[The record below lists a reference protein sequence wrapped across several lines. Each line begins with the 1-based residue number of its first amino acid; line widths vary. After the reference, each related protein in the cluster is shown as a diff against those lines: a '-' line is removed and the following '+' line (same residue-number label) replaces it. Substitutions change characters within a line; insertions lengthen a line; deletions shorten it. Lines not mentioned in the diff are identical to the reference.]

1 MLRYV
6 GQLKAPAMVQMRA
19 PRRGGVTGRT
29 QMATMAL
36 ALAMALAVDDLADHD
51 GPLAR
56 VLRASENR
64 EANDLLGE
72 GREEMVCFDQAKT
85 VCLCRLPA
93 NAAQAICGGEP
104 CWALDRSVMSTRLK
118 VPYYAPS
125 VSSQVWTPVKV
136 DMHHKD
142 APNLAHASL
151 HAALPHGSA
160 RAWACA
166 RGHTERE

>member
-1 MLRYV
+1 
-6 GQLKAPAMVQMRA
+6 MRA

-36 ALAMALAVDDLADHD
+36 ALAMALAVDDLADRD

-64 EANDLLGE
+64 EANNLLGE

-136 DMHHKD
+136 EMHNKE

>member
-1 MLRYV
+1 MLRNV
-6 GQLKAPAMVQMRA
+6 GQLKAPVMVQMRA

-36 ALAMALAVDDLADHD
+36 ALAMALAVDDLADRD

-64 EANDLLGE
+64 EANDLLSE

-104 CWALDRSVMSTRLK
+104 CWALDKSVMSTKLK
-118 VPYYAPS
+118 VPETSDCRAACWAK
-125 VSSQVWTPVKV
+125 VIRAATP
-136 DMHHKD
+136 
-142 APNLAHASL
+142 
-151 HAALPHGSA
+151 GRA
-160 RAWACA
+160 RS
-166 RGHTERE
+166 E

>member
-1 MLRYV
+1 
-6 GQLKAPAMVQMRA
+6 MVQMRA

-36 ALAMALAVDDLADHD
+36 ALARALAVDDLADHD

-72 GREEMVCFDQAKT
+72 GHEEMVCFDRAKT

-104 CWALDRSVMSTRLK
+104 CWALDRSVMSVCDTLFEGVTNRL
-118 VPYYAPS
+118 
-125 VSSQVWTPVKV
+125 
-136 DMHHKD
+136 
-142 APNLAHASL
+142 
-151 HAALPHGSA
+151 
-160 RAWACA
+160 
-166 RGHTERE
+166 